1 MIKVSVDYR
10 GSGFASLEVKGHA
23 NSGAFPHDLVCA
35 AVSAVVTGACNA
47 IEAGDAFHI
56 TLEDGHALI
65 EAPAG
70 VNEHDVT
77 VLETLIIQ
85 LKTIEESNK
94 GYLEIKE
101 RKN

>member
-1 MIKVSVDYR
+1 M
-10 GSGFASLEVKGHA
+10 
-23 NSGAFPHDLVCA
+23 
-35 AVSAVVTGACNA
+35 
-47 IEAGDAFHI
+47 GD
-56 TLEDGHALI
+56 ALI

-70 VNEHDVT
+70 VNEHDET